1 MRLDVLPSAP
11 IDDTQRV
18 LALADQAYADFC
30 SAGLEAVPIDMGTAI
45 CTPEFSR
52 VFDANRVFHA
62 RVPTGTD
69 VLALW
74 RSTHDY
80 YAANGSRCCR
90 IMPARLAP
98 ESETTP
104 LIQLMEAQGWREIN
118 VDILRLQKAPTLRE
132 PRYRIVS
139 ARAVMKQYEVFA
151 HLAAA
156 SVQPQLADV
165 SIRRL
170 DDPRY
175 EALVALHEGRVVA
188 RAALMTSGEVGLI
201 EQVRVLDEYQ
211 RKGFGRAVV
220 EAAIELCIRSQ
231 FKYVMLT
238 CESSNTVAQTLYASL
253 GFIKIGL
260 ERAWQAPHAVS

>member
-1 MRLDVLPSAP
+1 MRLDVLGSEA
-11 IDDTQRV
+11 IDDVARIC
-18 LALADQAYADFC
+18 ALADQAYADFC
-30 SAGLEAVPIDMGTAI
+30 CAGLEPETIDLGTAV

-62 RVPTGTD
+62 RIPTGMD
-69 VLALW
+69 AKAVW
-74 RSTHDY
+74 QSTHDH
-80 YAANGSRCCR
+80 YARHGSRCWR

-98 ESETTP
+98 ESETAP
-104 LIQLMEAQGWREIN
+104 LIELMEGLGWREIN
-118 VDILRLQKAPTLRE
+118 FDILRLQKAPVLRE
-132 PRYRIVS
+132 PRYRVVS
-139 ARAVMKQYEVFA
+139 ARAAMKQYETFA

-165 SIRRL
+165 SLRRL

-175 EALVALHEGRVVA
+175 DALVALHDGKVVA

-211 RKGFGRAVV
+211 GKGLGRAVT

-231 FKYVMLT
+231 FRYVVLT
-238 CESSNTVAQTLYASL
+238 CEPGNTIAQSLYRSL
-253 GFIKIGL
+253 GFEKIGVS
-260 ERAWQAPHAVS
+260 RAWHAPADT